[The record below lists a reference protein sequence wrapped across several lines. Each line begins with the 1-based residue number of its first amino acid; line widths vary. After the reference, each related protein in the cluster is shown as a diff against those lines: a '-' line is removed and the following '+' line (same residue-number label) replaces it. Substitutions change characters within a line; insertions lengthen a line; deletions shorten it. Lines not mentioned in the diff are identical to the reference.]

1 MKVNGRDWVLDHALS
16 QRWPLYTRG
25 NVGEVFP
32 DVAHPLTWS
41 LLGMEFENA
50 WRSAFRKFGV
60 VAADDF
66 DGDRVILGISGGYCY
81 LNMSYLRML
90 GVRTPGSTVKLVD
103 KSLLGEA
110 NAPKYM
116 TRASD
121 RNFLCSLKLM
131 FRNERILRT
140 RRVREVEAM
149 RRVSADWVAR
159 YPADGGSNAE
169 LIAYVEAF
177 RGVFNTLFDYH
188 VFVTFSATNAAG
200 AVALLCALKVKDPG
214 LTLDLLSGVEG
225 VESAEPARML
235 WKLGRMVAVSPAL
248 TRLFDG
254 GVDESTWPTLQALPD
269 AQAFNAL
276 FREFLERYGYRG
288 PNEWEFAAP
297 SWRMKPHVP
306 LRAVDRMRLSRDDEA
321 PGSDFQAQLR
331 NAEQATRYA
340 RRKLWG
346 LDNLKLRKA
355 LPAAKTWQIAREA
368 SKSSV
373 IRALDQ
379 TRRAINEL
387 VRRVAEKRGG
397 DANSHFM
404 LTWPE
409 FLDHFAG
416 RQDHCT
422 LMAERARDHAYMAE
436 RIPPFLFQGEPPPV
450 ETWQK
455 RAGGEETR
463 GRKGDILEGI
473 GGSPGR
479 VTGRARIVLDT
490 ENPDVLEP
498 GDILI
503 APITDPSW
511 TPLFLAAAGVVV
523 DVGAV
528 MSHSVIVSRDLGI
541 PCVVSVTDATRI
553 IPDGALIE
561 IDGDVGTV
569 TILDSV
575 GLQQPEPAG
584 AVEVAELR

>member
-1 MKVNGRDWVLDHALS
+1 
-16 QRWPLYTRG
+16 
-25 NVGEVFP
+25 
-32 DVAHPLTWS
+32 
-41 LLGMEFENA
+41 MEFENA
-50 WRSAFRKFGV
+50 WRSAFRNFGL
-60 VAADDF
+60 VASDDF
-66 DGDRVILGISGGYCY
+66 DSDRVMLGVAGGYCY
-81 LNMSYLRML
+81 INMSYLRLL

-116 TRASD
+116 TRAGD
-121 RNFLCSLKLM
+121 KNFLCSLRLLW
-131 FRNERILRT
+131 RNERILRT
-140 RRVREVEAM
+140 RRVRQVEEM
-149 RRVSADWVAR
+149 RRYSADWVAR
-159 YPADGGSNAE
+159 YPGDDASDAD
-169 LIAYVEAF
+169 LIAYVEAYREAHF
-177 RGVFNTLFDYH
+177 YLFERH

-225 VESAEPARML
+225 VESAEPARIL
-235 WKLGRMVAVSPAL
+235 WRLGRLVAASPRL
-248 TRLFDG
+248 TRLFEA
-254 GVDESTWPTLQALPD
+254 GVGETTWPMLQREPE

-276 FREFLERYGYRG
+276 FREFLDKYGYRG

-306 LRAVDRMRLSRDDEA
+306 LRAIDRMRLSLDDEA
-321 PGSDFQAQLR
+321 PGANFHAQSM

-346 LDNLKLRKA
+346 LDSLKLRKA
-355 LPAAKTWQIAREA
+355 LPAAKVWQIAREA

-387 VRRVAEKRGG
+387 ARRVAARRGPG
-397 DANSHFM
+397 EAFAFFM

-409 FLDHFAG
+409 FLDHAAG
-416 RQDHCT
+416 RRDHSA
-422 LMAERARDHAYMAE
+422 LMAERARDHAYLAE
-436 RIPPFLFQGEPPPV
+436 RIPPFLFEGAPMPV
-450 ETWQK
+450 EAWQRRVGGDETW
-455 RAGGEETR
+455 

-498 GDILI
+498 GDIMI

-553 IPDGALIE
+553 IPDGAMIE

-569 TILDSV
+569 TILD
-575 GLQQPEPAG
+575 G
-584 AVEVAELR
+584 ALPQAA

>member
-1 MKVNGRDWVLDHALS
+1 MKIEGKEWVVDHPLS

-32 DVAHPLTWS
+32 DVVSPLTWS
-41 LLGMEFENA
+41 LIGQTFEDA
-50 WRSAFRKFGV
+50 WRAAWRRFGL
-60 VAADDF
+60 VASGDF
-66 DGDRVILGISGGYCY
+66 DGDRVLLGVTGGYCY
-81 LNMSYLRML
+81 LNMSYIRLL
-90 GVRTPGSTVKLVD
+90 GVRTPGSTVKQVD

-116 TRASD
+116 EKPGD
-121 RNFLCSLKLM
+121 RNFLSSLRLLW
-131 FRNERILRT
+131 RNERIIRT
-140 RRVREVEAM
+140 RRVREIAEM
-149 RRVSADWVAR
+149 RKYSADWVAR
-159 YPADGGSNAE
+159 YPGDDAHDAA
-169 LIAYVEAF
+169 LIAYVEGYREAHAY
-177 RGVFNTLFDYH
+177 LFERH

-225 VESAEPARML
+225 VESAEPARLL
-235 WKLGRMVAVSPAL
+235 WKLGRIAAASPAL
-248 TRLFDG
+248 MRLFAA
-254 GVDESTWPTLQALPD
+254 GVDEATWPKLQTLPD
-269 AQAFNAL
+269 AAAFNSL
-276 FREFLERYGYRG
+276 FREFLQRYGYRG

-306 LRAVDRMRLSRDDEA
+306 LRAIDRMRLSPDDEA
-321 PGSDFQAQLR
+321 PGADYPSQLLNAQ
-331 NAEQATRYA
+331 QATRYA

-346 LDNLKLRKA
+346 LDRLKLNKA
-355 LPAAKTWQIAREA
+355 LPAAKVWQIAREA

-387 VRRVAEKRGG
+387 VRRAAERRGG
-397 DANSHFM
+397 GDPFPYFM
-404 LTWPE
+404 LEWAE
-409 FLDHFAG
+409 FLAHFEGRSDHAA
-416 RQDHCT
+416 
-422 LMAERARDHAYMAE
+422 LMKERARDYRLLAE
-436 RIPPFLFQGEPPPV
+436 RIPPFLFEGEAPPF
-450 ETWQK
+450 ETWPK
-455 RAGGEETR
+455 RIGGDETW
-463 GRKGDILEGI
+463 GQKGDILEGI

-569 TILDSV
+569 TILD
-575 GLQQPEPAG
+575 AG
-584 AVEVAELR
+584 GRAVAA

>member
-1 MKVNGRDWVLDHALS
+1 MMVNGKEWVVDHPLS

-32 DVAHPLTWS
+32 DVVSPFTWS
-41 LLGMEFENA
+41 LCGQAFEDA
-50 WRSAFRKFGV
+50 WRAAWTKFGL
-60 VAADDF
+60 VAVDDF
-66 DGDRVILGISGGYCY
+66 DRDRVLIGIAGGYAY
-81 LNMSYLRML
+81 LNLSYIRLL
-90 GVRTPGSTVKLVD
+90 GVRTPGSTVKQVD

-116 TRASD
+116 AKPGD
-121 RNFLCSLKLM
+121 RNFLCSLKLLW
-131 FRNERILRT
+131 RNERVIRT
-140 RRVREVEAM
+140 RRVREIADM
-149 RRVSADWVAR
+149 RKYSADWASR
-159 YPADGGSNAE
+159 YPGDDASDAA
-169 LIAYVEAF
+169 LIAYVEAYPQAHAY
-177 RGVFNTLFDYH
+177 LFERH

-225 VESAEPARML
+225 VESAEPARIL
-235 WKLGRMVAVSPAL
+235 WRLGRIVAASPAL
-248 TRLFDG
+248 TRTFDA
-254 GVDESTWPTLQALPD
+254 GVNESTWPLLQSLPEAD
-269 AQAFNAL
+269 AFNSL
-276 FREFLERYGYRG
+276 FREFLQRYGYRG

-306 LRAVDRMRLSRDDEA
+306 LRAIDRMRLSHEEEA
-321 PGSDFQAQLR
+321 PGADFQAQLV
-331 NAEQATRYA
+331 NAGQATRYA

-346 LDNLKLRKA
+346 LDRLKLRKA
-355 LPAAKTWQIAREA
+355 LPAAKVWQIAREA

-387 VRRVAEKRGG
+387 VRRAAERRGG
-397 DANSHFM
+397 GDPLTHFM

-409 FLDHFAG
+409 FLEHFDGRRDHRA
-416 RQDHCT
+416 
-422 LMAERARDHAYMAE
+422 LMAERARDYRMLTE
-436 RIPPFLFQGEPPPV
+436 RIPPFLFEGEAPPV
-450 ETWQK
+450 DTWQK
-455 RAGGEETR
+455 RVNGNVTWGQ
-463 GRKGDILEGI
+463 KGDVLEGI

-490 ENPDVLEP
+490 ENPDVLGP
-498 GDILI
+498 GDILV

-569 TILDSV
+569 TILD
-575 GLQQPEPAG
+575 AG
-584 AVEVAELR
+584 VKAEAA